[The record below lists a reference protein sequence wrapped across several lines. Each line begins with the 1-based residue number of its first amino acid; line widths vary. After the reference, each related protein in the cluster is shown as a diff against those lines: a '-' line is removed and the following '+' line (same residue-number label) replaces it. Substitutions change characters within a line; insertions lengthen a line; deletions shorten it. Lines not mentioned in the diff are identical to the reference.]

1 MQNQFEQEMAW
12 NDWITV
18 ELVRYINNTCS
29 VYMYIHSIRWQH
41 KQDPNIYNGGSF
53 AYQLRDAVVQ
63 YFRKYTL

>member
-29 VYMYIHSIRWQH
+29 VHMYIHAIRWQH
-41 KQDPNIYNGGSF
+41 KQDPNI
-53 AYQLRDAVVQ
+53 
-63 YFRKYTL
+63 